1 MTNSQSRYLNNFNEN
16 QGQSGNR
23 KKVLLKNQ
31 GSNQNQL
38 HSNGSFAKNQRAGPI
53 GNHMDILKK
62 FRYNF
67 HYWLR
72 NCYQAEDSGQ
82 SNSQMDVYHKAED
95 VIYKTDKM
103 MNQNSNPNSASKNH
117 SSAPMKQNS
126 SKIKGSEFQHWPHAK
141 NTDSNGKKYGGD
153 PQ

>member
-1 MTNSQSRYLNNFNEN
+1 MSNSQSRYLNNLNEN
-16 QGQSGNR
+16 QAQSGNR

-31 GSNQNQL
+31 GSNQLQ
-38 HSNGSFAKNQRAGPI
+38 SNGSFAKGQRAGPI

-72 NCYQAEDSGQ
+72 NCYQAEDGGH

-103 MNQNSNPNSASKNH
+103 ATSNSH
-117 SSAPMKQNS
+117 
-126 SKIKGSEFQHWPHAK
+126 
-141 NTDSNGKKYGGD
+141 
-153 PQ
+153 